1 MVGIFIPVVE
11 GARILLEIA
20 WSRLYTRARGPAEK
34 LVYSDLVVSHVNDRN
49 PPSKIMI
56 VAHPD
61 DESLFGGEALV
72 SAKGWMVVCATN
84 ASNPTRRREFINAM
98 KSVGASYVMLNHAD
112 HLCSG
117 NFDPALDQ
125 TLARLLNDRPY
136 ELIVTHG
143 KRGEYGHPQHRALHE
158 IVCRI
163 APRKLIRVFATNW
176 WAPPRVSAGKHQ
188 LLSFYRSQPSI
199 CRYRFMAER
208 ESLRWLQ

>member
-1 MVGIFIPVVE
+1 ME
-11 GARILLEIA
+11 GARILFEIA
-20 WSRLYTRARGPAEK
+20 WSRLRTRARVSAEK

-72 SAKGWMVVCATN
+72 SSRGWMVVCVTS
-84 ASNPTRRREFINAM
+84 ASNFIRRREFINAM
-98 KSVGASYVMLNHAD
+98 KSVSASYVMLNHAD

-125 TLARLLNDRPY
+125 TLARLLNDRSY

-143 KRGEYGHPQHRALHE
+143 KRGEYGHPQHRAVHE

-163 APRKLIRVFATNW
+163 APRNRIRVFATNW
-176 WAPPRVSAGKHQ
+176 WAPPRVSAGKHL

-199 CRYRFMAER
+199 RRYRFMAER
-208 ESLRWLQ
+208 ETLRSLQ